1 MKKYFFAT
9 LLVLG
14 ILTVGGYLKVDVS
27 SNGSVEEIKELDSLV
42 DSTELSVVV
51 VETNWCGWCDGKFQN
66 EVNQRGVSGYRLAA
80 ENLQSDAIEKYGLTV
95 PAVYLAGQGKLVKID

>member
-27 SNGSVEEIKELDSLV
+27 SNGSVEEVEELDSLV
-42 DSTELSVVV
+42 NSSELSVVV
-51 VETNWCGWCDGKFQN
+51 VETNWCGWCDSKFQN
-66 EVNQRGVSGYRLAA
+66 EINQRSVKGYKLAA
-80 ENLQSDAIEKYGLTV
+80 EKLQSDSIEKYGLTV
-95 PAVYLAGQGKLVKID
+95 PAVYLAGEGKIVKIN

>member
-14 ILTVGGYLKVDVS
+14 ILTVSGYLKVGVS

-66 EVNQRGVSGYRLAA
+66 EVNQRGVKGYKLSA
-80 ENLQSDAIEKYGLTV
+80 ENLQSDSIEKYGLTV
-95 PAVYLAGQGKLVKID
+95 PAVYLAGEGKLVKID